1 MAPAVVIDNT
11 PDFDFPVKPT
21 PQATTN
27 APRTLLLAPAS
38 VASHPEAL
46 TKVLQAYD
54 RNATDIQMLDRLAL
68 GLVSLPASTYDFV
81 LLLSDVDA
89 SAQQPRQLLNREIT
103 AKLVAS
109 LKKGGHLQAQAGGLG
124 QQQSSGDQTEAILA
138 GLVADGAS
146 GMLKP
151 ESFGT
156 EQTVRLNFGKR
167 KAQAA
172 NGTEKA
178 QAAAV
183 PANAVEELNLAS
195 LAKNK
200 ANGTNGTQ
208 IRTTPAGVGFVDNHD
223 ELDGGYEDED
233 EEMEFPS
240 DEQLENAGRIDPD
253 SLLSEADRQKPLI
266 IRKSIPPGLSISP
279 DIRHL

>member
-1 MAPAVVIDNT
+1 MAPSVVIDNT
-11 PDFDFPVKPT
+11 PDFDFDFPT
-21 PQATTN
+21 KLNPQATTTTS
-27 APRTLLLAPAS
+27 RTLLLAPAS

-46 TKVLQAYD
+46 TKVSQAYD

-68 GLVSLPASTYDFV
+68 GLVSLPPSTYDLI
-81 LLLSDVDA
+81 LLLSDVDADA
-89 SAQQPRQLLNREIT
+89 SAQQPRQLLNREVT

-109 LKKGGHLQAQAGGLG
+109 LKKGGHLQLQAGGLG
-124 QQQSSGDQTEAILA
+124 QQQSGGDQTEAILA

-146 GMLKP
+146 GMVKP
-151 ESFGT
+151 ESYGT
-156 EQTVRLNFGKR
+156 EQTVKLNFGKR
-167 KAQAA
+167 
-172 NGTEKA
+172 KA

-183 PANAVEELNLAS
+183 PANAVEEINLAS
-195 LAKNK
+195 IAKNK
-200 ANGTNGTQ
+200 AAGTNGTQ

-240 DEQLENAGRIDPD
+240 DEQLESAGRIDPD

-266 IRKSIPPGLSISP
+266 IRKSPPPDISMSP
-279 DIRHL
+279 DMLKL